1 MLVKGWMTSD
11 VMTIDED
18 TSMMK
23 ASQIMKENNI
33 RRLPVMHKGKL
44 VGMVTDR
51 DIKEASPSK
60 ATTLDVHELYY
71 LLSELKVKDIMSK
84 NVFTIGPEET
94 VEKAAVKMLEHR
106 ISGLPVVNDKG
117 KVVGVITQGDI
128 FKVLVSLTGIYR
140 GGIQF
145 GFNLEDRPGSIKD
158 VGDVI
163 RKHGGRM
170 VSILTSYDMCD
181 EGCRHVYIR
190 IKEIPEDKLKAL
202 TDDLD
207 KNFILLYTVQDSLK
221 DVDLLIIFFTF

>member
-11 VMTIDED
+11 VITVDEE

-33 RRLPVMHKGKL
+33 RRMPVMQKGKL
-44 VGMVTDR
+44 VGMITDR

-71 LLSELKVKDIMSK
+71 LLSELKIKDIMKK
-84 NVFTIGPEET
+84 NLVTVGPEET

-106 ISGLPVVNDKG
+106 ISGLPVVNEKG
-117 KVVGVITQGDI
+117 KVVGIITQGDV

-140 GGIQF
+140 GGTQF
-145 GFNLEDRPGSIKD
+145 AFNLEDRPGSIKD
-158 VGDVI
+158 VADII

-170 VSILTSYDMCD
+170 VSILSSYDMC
-181 EGCRHVYIR
+181 EENCRHVYIR
-190 IKEIPEDKLKAL
+190 IMDLPEDKLKAL
-202 TDDLD
+202 TEELD
-207 KNFILLYTVQDSLK
+207 KNFILLYTVKDSLK
-221 DVDLLIIFFTF
+221 NI

>member
-84 NVFTIGPEET
+84 NVSTIGPEET

-128 FKVLVSLTGIYR
+128 FKVLISLTGIYR

-145 GFNLEDRPGSIKD
+145 AFNLEDRPGSIKE
-158 VGDVI
+158 VGDMI

-190 IKEIPEDKLKAL
+190 IKEIPEDQFKAL

-207 KNFILLYTVQDSLK
+207 KNFILLYAVQDSLK
-221 DVDLLIIFFTF
+221 DI

>member
-11 VMTIDED
+11 VITVDEE

-33 RRLPVMHKGKL
+33 RRLPVMRKGKL

-71 LLSELKVKDIMSK
+71 LLSELKLKDIMRK
-84 NVFTIGPEET
+84 NLVTVGPEET

-145 GFNLEDRPGSIKD
+145 AFNLEDRPGSIKD
-158 VGDVI
+158 VADVI

-170 VSILTSYDMCD
+170 VSILTSYDMC
-181 EGCRHVYIR
+181 EENCRHVYIR
-190 IKEIPEDKLKAL
+190 IKDLADDKLKAL
-202 TDDLD
+202 TEELD
-207 KNFILLYTVQDSLK
+207 KNFILLYSVKDSLQN
-221 DVDLLIIFFTF
+221 I

>member
-11 VMTIDED
+11 ILTVDEE

-33 RRLPVMHKGKL
+33 RRLPVMRKGKL

-71 LLSELKVKDIMSK
+71 LLSELKLKDIMSK
-84 NVFTIGPEET
+84 GLVTVGPEET

-106 ISGLPVVNDKG
+106 ISGLPVINDKG
-117 KVVGVITQGDI
+117 KLVGIITQGDI
-128 FKVLVSLTGIYR
+128 FKVLVSLTGVYR
-140 GGIQF
+140 GSIQF
-145 GFNLEDRPGSIKD
+145 AFNLEDRPGSIKEVAD
-158 VGDVI
+158 TI

-170 VSILTSYDMCD
+170 VSILSSYDMCD
-181 EGCRHVYIR
+181 ENCRHVYIR
-190 IKEIPEDKLKAL
+190 IKDLPEDKLKAL

-207 KNFILLYTVQDSLK
+207 KNFILLYSVKDNLK
-221 DVDLLIIFFTF
+221 DI

>member
-1 MLVKGWMTSD
+1 
-11 VMTIDED
+11 
-18 TSMMK
+18 
-23 ASQIMKENNI
+23 MKENNV

-84 NVFTIGPEET
+84 NIISIGPEDT
-94 VEKAAVKMLEHR
+94 VEKAAVIMLEHR
-106 ISGLPVVNDKG
+106 ISGLPVVNEKG
-117 KVVGVITQGDI
+117 KLVGIITQGDI
-128 FKVLVSLTGIYR
+128 FKVLVSLTGVYR

-145 GFNLEDRPGSIKD
+145 AFNLEDRPGSIKE
-158 VGDVI
+158 VGDMI

-190 IKEIPEDKLKAL
+190 IKDMPEDKLKAL
-202 TDDLD
+202 TEELD
-207 KNFILLYTVQDSLK
+207 KNFIMLYTTKDSLK
-221 DVDLLIIFFTF
+221 NV

>member
-11 VMTIDED
+11 VITIDEE

-71 LLSELKVKDIMSK
+71 LLSELKVKDIMK
-84 NVFTIGPEET
+84 KKLVTIGPEET

-106 ISGLPVVNDKG
+106 ISGLPVVNEKG

-145 GFNLEDRPGSIKD
+145 GFNLEDRPGSIKE

-170 VSILTSYDMCD
+170 VSILTSYDMCED
-181 EGCRHVYIR
+181 NCRHVYIR
-190 IKEIPEDKLKAL
+190 IKDMPEDKLKSL
-202 TDDLD
+202 TEELD
-207 KNFILLYTVQDSLK
+207 KNFILLYTVK
-221 DVDLLIIFFTF
+221 DTLANV

>member
-1 MLVKGWMTSD
+1 MLIKGWMTSD

-23 ASQIMKENNI
+23 ASQIMKENNV

-84 NVFTIGPEET
+84 NIISIGPEDT
-94 VEKAAVKMLEHR
+94 VEKAAVIMLEHR

-117 KVVGVITQGDI
+117 KLVGIITQGDI

-145 GFNLEDRPGSIKD
+145 AFNLEDRPGSIKE
-158 VGDVI
+158 VGDMI

-190 IKEIPEDKLKAL
+190 IKDMPEDKLKAL
-202 TDDLD
+202 TEELD
-207 KNFILLYTVQDSLK
+207 KNFIMLYTTKDSLK
-221 DVDLLIIFFTF
+221 NV

>member
-23 ASQIMKENNI
+23 ASEIMRENNI

-44 VGMVTDR
+44 VGIVTDR

-71 LLSELKVKDIMSK
+71 LLSELKIKDIMSTH
-84 NVFTIGPEET
+84 VFTISPEET
-94 VEKAAVKMLEHR
+94 VEKAAVKMLEHH

-117 KVVGVITQGDI
+117 KVVGLITQWDI
-128 FKVLVSLTGIYR
+128 FKVLVSLTGVYR

-145 GFNLEDRPGSIKD
+145 AFNLEDRPGSIKE
-158 VGDVI
+158 VGDLI

-202 TDDLD
+202 TEDLD
-207 KNFILLYTVQDSLK
+207 KNFILLYTVKDSLK
-221 DVDLLIIFFTF
+221 DV

>member
-1 MLVKGWMTSD
+1 
-11 VMTIDED
+11 MTIDED

-33 RRLPVMHKGKL
+33 RRLPVMRKGKL
-44 VGMVTDR
+44 VGMITDR

-117 KVVGVITQGDI
+117 KVVGVITQGDV

-140 GGIQF
+140 GGTQF
-145 GFNLEDRPGSIKD
+145 AFNLEDRPGSIKE
-158 VGDVI
+158 VGDMI

-190 IKEIPEDKLKAL
+190 IKDIPDDKLKAL

-221 DVDLLIIFFTF
+221 DV

>member
-44 VGMVTDR
+44 VGMITDR

-84 NVFTIGPEET
+84 NVFSIGLEET

-140 GGIQF
+140 GPIQF
-145 GFNLEDRPGSIKD
+145 AFNLEDRPGSIKE
-158 VGDVI
+158 VGDMI

-190 IKEIPEDKLKAL
+190 IKELPEDKLKAL

-221 DVDLLIIFFTF
+221 DV

>member
-145 GFNLEDRPGSIKD
+145 AFNLEDRPGSIKE
-158 VGDVI
+158 VGDMI

-170 VSILTSYDMCD
+170 VSILSSYDMCD

-221 DVDLLIIFFTF
+221 DV

>member
-23 ASQIMKENNI
+23 ASEIMRENNI

-44 VGMVTDR
+44 VGIVTDR

-71 LLSELKVKDIMSK
+71 LLSELKIKDIMSTH
-84 NVFTIGPEET
+84 VFTISPEET
-94 VEKAAVKMLEHR
+94 VEKAAVKMLEHH

-117 KVVGVITQGDI
+117 KVVGLITQWDI

-145 GFNLEDRPGSIKD
+145 GFNLEDRPGSIKE
-158 VGDVI
+158 VGDLI

-190 IKEIPEDKLKAL
+190 IKDIPEDKLKAL
-202 TDDLD
+202 TEDLD

-221 DVDLLIIFFTF
+221 DV

>member
-11 VMTIDED
+11 ILTVDED

-33 RRLPVMHKGKL
+33 RRLPVMRKGKL

-71 LLSELKVKDIMSK
+71 LLSELKLKDIMSK
-84 NVFTIGPEET
+84 GLVTIGPEET

-106 ISGLPVVNDKG
+106 ISGLPVVNDRG
-117 KVVGVITQGDI
+117 KVVGIITQGDI
-128 FKVLVSLTGIYR
+128 FKVLVSLTGVYR

-145 GFNLEDRPGSIKD
+145 AFNLEDRPGSIKEVAD
-158 VGDVI
+158 TV

-170 VSILTSYDMCD
+170 VSILSSYDMCD
-181 EGCRHVYIR
+181 ENCRHVYIR
-190 IKEIPEDKLKAL
+190 IKDLPEDKLKAL

-207 KNFILLYTVQDSLK
+207 KNFILLYSVK
-221 DVDLLIIFFTF
+221 DNMKDI

>member
-23 ASQIMKENNI
+23 ASEIMRENNI
-33 RRLPVMHKGKL
+33 RRLPVMQKGKL
-44 VGMVTDR
+44 VGIVTDR

-71 LLSELKVKDIMSK
+71 LLSELKIKDIMSTH
-84 NVFTIGPEET
+84 VFTISPEET

-117 KVVGVITQGDI
+117 KVVGMITQGDI

-145 GFNLEDRPGSIKD
+145 AFNLEDRPGSIKE
-158 VGDVI
+158 VGDLI

-202 TDDLD
+202 TEDLD
-207 KNFILLYTVQDSLK
+207 KNFILLYMVKDSLK
-221 DVDLLIIFFTF
+221 DV

>member
-11 VMTIDED
+11 VITVDEE

-33 RRLPVMHKGKL
+33 RRLPVMRKGKL

-71 LLSELKVKDIMSK
+71 LLSELKLKDIMRK
-84 NVFTIGPEET
+84 NLVTVSPEET

-128 FKVLVSLTGIYR
+128 FKVLVSLTGVYR
-140 GGIQF
+140 GGIQLA
-145 GFNLEDRPGSIKD
+145 FNLEDRPGSIKEVAD
-158 VGDVI
+158 II

-170 VSILTSYDMCD
+170 VSILSSYDMC
-181 EGCRHVYIR
+181 EENCRHVYIR
-190 IKEIPEDKLKAL
+190 IKDLAEDKLKAL
-202 TDDLD
+202 NEELD
-207 KNFILLYTVQDSLK
+207 KNFILLYTVKDSLEN
-221 DVDLLIIFFTF
+221 L

>member
-23 ASQIMKENNI
+23 ASEIMKENNI
-33 RRLPVMHKGKL
+33 RRLPVIHKGKL
-44 VGMVTDR
+44 VGIVTDR

-71 LLSELKVKDIMSK
+71 LLSELKVKDIMSR

-117 KVVGVITQGDI
+117 KVIGVITQWDI
-128 FKVLVSLTGIYR
+128 FKVLVSLTGVYR

-145 GFNLEDRPGSIKD
+145 AFNLEDRPGSIKE
-158 VGDVI
+158 VGDLI

-202 TDDLD
+202 ADDLD
-207 KNFILLYTVQDSLK
+207 KNFILLYTVRDSLK
-221 DVDLLIIFFTF
+221 DV